1 MIFLFS
7 FGSCHGSSR
16 GNSFTLKLGNSTKSS
31 KENEP
36 FRLFLD
42 GFQVSGNIDSSC
54 IPIITLQFIDLNA
67 SPKSRSLLWK
77 LFQDQGETFWVYFW
91 IFICSILVLILICTL
106 IYAKNQGV

>member
-16 GNSFTLKLGNSTKSS
+16 GNSFTIKLGNLTESS

-36 FRLFLD
+36 IRLFLD

-54 IPIITLQFIDLNA
+54 IPIITLQFIDLNT
-67 SPKSRSLLWK
+67 SPKSKSLLWK
-77 LFQDQGETFWVYFW
+77 LYQEQGENFWVYFW
-91 IFICSILVLILICTL
+91 IFICSILVLILIFTL
-106 IYAKNQGV
+106 IYAKNHSV